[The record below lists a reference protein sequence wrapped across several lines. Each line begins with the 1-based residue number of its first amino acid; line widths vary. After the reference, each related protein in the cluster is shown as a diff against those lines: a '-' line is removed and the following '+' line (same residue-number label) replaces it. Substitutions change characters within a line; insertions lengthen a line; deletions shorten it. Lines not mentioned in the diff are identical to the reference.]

1 MLRKET
7 GEVIGMDDKGHEE
20 TLDVN
25 VMDVYCLDCGN
36 GFIGAHVC

>member
-25 VMDVYCLDCGN
+25 VMDVYCGS
-36 GFIGAHVC
+36 GFIDAHVC